1 MVVEDSENRSDLRII
16 RRDLAGG
23 NEFVGTIQLWNNLDF
38 SCILWILLDLKDLV
52 ELMETP
58 CPCQNIPVYLRLES
72 LKLLERIIMSHDS
85 W

>member
-1 MVVEDSENRSDLRII
+1 MVVEDSENRSDLISI
-16 RRDLAGG
+16 WDLAGG
-23 NEFVGTIQLWNNLDF
+23 KEFVGTIQLSNNLDS
-38 SCILWILLDLKDLV
+38 SCILWILLDLKELV

-58 CPCQNIPVYLRLES
+58 CPCQNIPVLNLRLVS